1 MHISEISVRRPV
13 TTTMFFLAVVLIGI
27 ISLTRLSVDLLPD
40 LSYPRLTIWTKYM
53 NVPPQEVERRVT
65 RNIETSLQTL
75 QGVKKISSISQEG
88 LSLVQVDFEWGTNM
102 DFMTL
107 TVREQLDRQ
116 YYATFAEADR
126 PIIVRVD
133 PSNQPIMSLS
143 VSGDDL
149 LELKE
154 FSRAIV
160 KRRLEQIDG
169 VALATVTGGLDREIH
184 VDVDIDRLLT
194 FGISLQSISGALSA
208 ANESKPGGYIQKG
221 NYRYS
226 LRTKGEFQTVDQL
239 NDVVV
244 GRFNEGIVYLRN
256 VANVSDGFRER
267 DNITRYNGRE
277 SIGIIIQK
285 EAGSNT
291 VSVAKEIKE
300 VLGQLRNEFP
310 DVSISIAY
318 NQADFI
324 SNSIN
329 TVLMSI
335 LFGGILAFLVL
346 FLFLHDP
353 RNPINISIVIPI
365 SIIATF
371 SLLYFTDVSLNIM
384 SLGGLAL
391 GVGMLVDNSI
401 VVLENIF
408 RHRQEG
414 KGIIEA
420 AIDGSKEVSMAVSA
434 STFTTIA
441 VFFPIIFVEGIAGQ
455 LFRDQSLTIT
465 FSMICSLVVSL
476 TVLPMLASHLF
487 QFKNKELEPIVPLSR
502 KEGTPDPEKSA
513 EEDDSDK
520 IPGIV
525 VRVLLVLLYP
535 FKLIFYWLIWRLIIH
550 LVIWKI
556 VLYNA
561 LYRFFFKTILG
572 FIYFLILNLL
582 QYWLTLFSRALT
594 YIFTPVF
601 KVFDDLF
608 QRILNFYEGVLQWS
622 LDNRLFV
629 LSITILVTAVSLSLG
644 ATLDRELMPPVDQ
657 RQFEVELLLPVGST
671 LERTDRIA
679 LMVTNWLLDI
689 EDVVSVFSSVGII
702 QEKGI
707 QSDQTSSLN
716 RGLMLAKLSDKG
728 MYSTEDVIQLIRDK
742 ENLLPA
748 GTLNFSA
755 GETTLQQ
762 VLGTD
767 ESDIVVNIKG
777 EDFSKTYVMMD
788 ELMEKMDR
796 IEGLEDIHSS
806 YEEGKPEIRITID
819 RFQTDRYGLSVRQ
832 VSNYIANSMGGNI
845 ATQYTDF
852 DRKIDIVVRS
862 QASYRDD
869 FDDLLNSIIPQNG
882 IYIPFRELIDY
893 EFTTGPNEVRRENQV
908 RQIQVFAN
916 IHDRDYKDIIGD
928 LETAINGIALPG
940 DDYKIELGG
949 ENEEMQSSFRS
960 LFLALLVSIALVYM
974 ILAAQFES
982 LIQPFVI
989 MFAVPLALIG
999 VAFALYITDNSINV
1013 LSAIGMIIL
1022 VGIVVN
1028 DAIVKV
1034 DFINQSRRKG
1044 ASLREAILSAGKKR
1058 FRPIIMT
1065 TVTTVLA
1072 LTPMAFGL
1080 VGRGAGLQTPMA
1092 IALIGGL
1099 LSSTFLTLLIIPVIY
1114 SYIGGFKV
1122 KQ

>member
-329 TVLMSI
+329 TVLLSI

-513 EEDDSDK
+513 DEDDADK

-535 FKLIFYWLIWRLIIH
+535 FKLIFYWL
-550 LVIWKI
+550 
-556 VLYNA
+556 
-561 LYRFFFKTILG
+561 
-572 FIYFLILNLL
+572 
-582 QYWLTLFSRALT
+582 
-594 YIFTPVF
+594 
-601 KVFDDLF
+601 
-608 QRILNFYEGVLQWS
+608 
-622 LDNRLFV
+622 
-629 LSITILVTAVSLSLG
+629 
-644 ATLDRELMPPVDQ
+644 
-657 RQFEVELLLPVGST
+657 
-671 LERTDRIA
+671 
-679 LMVTNWLLDI
+679 
-689 EDVVSVFSSVGII
+689 
-702 QEKGI
+702 
-707 QSDQTSSLN
+707 
-716 RGLMLAKLSDKG
+716 
-728 MYSTEDVIQLIRDK
+728 
-742 ENLLPA
+742 
-748 GTLNFSA
+748 
-755 GETTLQQ
+755 
-762 VLGTD
+762 
-767 ESDIVVNIKG
+767 
-777 EDFSKTYVMMD
+777 
-788 ELMEKMDR
+788 
-796 IEGLEDIHSS
+796 
-806 YEEGKPEIRITID
+806 
-819 RFQTDRYGLSVRQ
+819 
-832 VSNYIANSMGGNI
+832 
-845 ATQYTDF
+845 
-852 DRKIDIVVRS
+852 
-862 QASYRDD
+862 
-869 FDDLLNSIIPQNG
+869 
-882 IYIPFRELIDY
+882 
-893 EFTTGPNEVRRENQV
+893 
-908 RQIQVFAN
+908 
-916 IHDRDYKDIIGD
+916 
-928 LETAINGIALPG
+928 
-940 DDYKIELGG
+940 
-949 ENEEMQSSFRS
+949 
-960 LFLALLVSIALVYM
+960 
-974 ILAAQFES
+974 
-982 LIQPFVI
+982 
-989 MFAVPLALIG
+989 
-999 VAFALYITDNSINV
+999 
-1013 LSAIGMIIL
+1013 
-1022 VGIVVN
+1022 
-1028 DAIVKV
+1028 
-1034 DFINQSRRKG
+1034 
-1044 ASLREAILSAGKKR
+1044 
-1058 FRPIIMT
+1058 
-1065 TVTTVLA
+1065 
-1072 LTPMAFGL
+1072 
-1080 VGRGAGLQTPMA
+1080 
-1092 IALIGGL
+1092 
-1099 LSSTFLTLLIIPVIY
+1099 
-1114 SYIGGFKV
+1114 
-1122 KQ
+1122 